1 MVGIKT
7 KLEAQAA
14 NSLGYAS
21 TPVEK
26 RFSFPGALETGRRFF
41 KPECTVN
48 LLDSWSGS
56 SSRGQPP
63 ARHDLRNGALCRTT
77 GRSDLPEVRDGA
89 LRHAGWPL
97 GTLGLDQSGWTVQA
111 REIGTGNRH
120 GKSARE
126 AVPLHGRDQ
135 PRSIRNLRAI
145 GNLRALTPPNFPN
158 AHLRCVLC
166 LRKFPHVQS
175 RCGLRLRKF
184 PHAQSRCALGL
195 RNFPHVQS
203 GCALGLRNF
212 PHEQS
217 GCALRLRK
225 NPHVQSG

>member
-1 MVGIKT
+1 MAV
-7 KLEAQAA
+7 
-14 NSLGYAS
+14 
-21 TPVEK
+21 
-26 RFSFPGALETGRRFF
+26 PGETGFDHPEPPHRGLCGPLWGFF
-41 KPECTVN
+41 QGPSAAPLATIC
-48 LLDSWSGS
+48 
-56 SSRGQPP
+56 
-63 ARHDLRNGALCRTT
+63 GAAPFCRTT
-77 GRSDLPEVRDGA
+77 GRSALPGARDGA

-97 GTLGLDQSGWTVQA
+97 GALGLDQFGWTVQA
-111 REIGTGNRH
+111 MGERR

-175 RCGLRLRKF
+175 RCGLRLRCF
-184 PHAQSRCALGL
+184 PNVQSGCALGL